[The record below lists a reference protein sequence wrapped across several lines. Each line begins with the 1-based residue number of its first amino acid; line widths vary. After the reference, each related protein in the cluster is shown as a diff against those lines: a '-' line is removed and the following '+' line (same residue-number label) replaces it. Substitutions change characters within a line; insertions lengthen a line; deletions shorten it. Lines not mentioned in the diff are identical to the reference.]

1 MEQIYNLFSILQY
14 KNNLFSIFRMKAI
27 DRLYQYIDFKG
38 IKPGPFE
45 KQIGLSNGYLS
56 KQLNRNADLGEGIIT
71 KIIENCPDL
80 SPLWFLMGTGEMT
93 NIFPSAEIFDK
104 KNDDDQSTQ
113 KVFKMKTDN
122 LVQKQSVPLYDVQA
136 SASVVALFRD
146 QKGQKPIDHITIP
159 NLPKCDGAIYVSGD
173 SMYPL
178 LKSGD
183 IVMYKKVENALDAIF
198 WGEMYLVS
206 IINDYGDEFVMIKW
220 LQRSEQGKDFVKL
233 VSENRHHQPT
243 EFHIK
248 NIKGLA
254 LIKASVRINSMY

>member
-1 MEQIYNLFSILQY
+1 
-14 KNNLFSIFRMKAI
+14 MKAI
-27 DRLYQYIDFKG
+27 DRLYQYIDYKG

-45 KQIGLSNGYLS
+45 KLIGLSNGYLS
-56 KQLNRNADLGEGIIT
+56 KQLNRSADLGESIFT

-80 SPLWFLMGTGEMT
+80 SPMWFLLGIGEMT
-93 NIFPSAEIFDK
+93 NNSPTLENFKQNLDENLGTPAS
-104 KNDDDQSTQ
+104 N
-113 KVFKMKTDN
+113 VFQMKTD
-122 LVQKQSVPLYDVQA
+122 QIIEKQSIPLYDLQA
-136 SASVVALFRD
+136 SASVVALFSN
-146 QKGQKPIDHITIP
+146 QNGQKPIDHITIP

-183 IVMYKKVENALDAIF
+183 IIMYKKVENALDAIF

-220 LQRSEQGKDFVKL
+220 LHRSEQGQDFVKL

-254 LIKASVRINSMY
+254 LIKASVRINAMY